1 MQNESDMTVQPLVSV
16 LMPSFNAESFIEAAI
31 QSVIGQTVSD
41 WEMIIIDD
49 GSRDS
54 TCEIIESLCRKDS
67 RIHLYKNERNMG
79 AANSRNRGLDMCR
92 GEYVALL
99 DSDDLWYPEK
109 LEKQIALAKAKKA
122 DIVYCSYAII
132 DEEGRKKC
140 PDFIVPEYT
149 SAKAT
154 LSKSVISCSTALLS
168 KRVVSKYRFPT
179 GFYHED
185 LAFWL
190 QMLSDGV
197 IAVGAADVLAE
208 YRVRSNSRASNKI
221 TVARGRWQIYRKMMG
236 MSFGESIYHFIQYA
250 FIGFRKYRR
259 G

>member
-1 MQNESDMTVQPLVSV
+1 MQNESRMVSEPLVSV
-16 LMPSFNAESFIEAAI
+16 LMPSFNAENYIEAAI
-31 QSVIGQTVSD
+31 QSVLDQTVSD

-49 GSRDS
+49 GSWDS
-54 TCEIIESLCRKDS
+54 TCKIIEALSQKDS
-67 RIHLYKNERNMG
+67 RIHFYKNEQNMG
-79 AANSRNRGLDMCR
+79 AANSRNRGLAMCR

-99 DSDDLWYPEK
+99 DSDDIWYPQK
-109 LEKQIALAKAKKA
+109 LEKQVSLAKAADA

-149 SAKAT
+149 TVKAT

-168 KRVVSKYRFPT
+168 KKIVSKYKFPT

-197 IAVGAADVLAE
+197 KAVGVKDVLAE

-221 TVARGRWQIYRKMMG
+221 TVAKGRWQIYRRMMG
-236 MSFGESIYHFIQYA
+236 MSLGKSIYHFVQYA